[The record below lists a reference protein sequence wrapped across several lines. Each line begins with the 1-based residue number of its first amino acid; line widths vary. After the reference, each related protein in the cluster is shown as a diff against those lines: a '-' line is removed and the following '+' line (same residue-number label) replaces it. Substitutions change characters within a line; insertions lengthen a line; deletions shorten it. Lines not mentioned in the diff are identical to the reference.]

1 MIEEHGVE
9 PIPERDRRAT
19 AGDFF
24 GIAVGSTMTTTTI
37 VLGTLPIAMGL
48 SFRAAVTAILLGTTL
63 GAIVLMPLALLGP
76 RTHTNNA
83 VTSGAHFGVTGRIVG
98 SFLSLLIAIT
108 FFTIAVW
115 VGGDSLTAGLARLSG
130 GLDSDWTAAAGYAL
144 TATCIFAI
152 CIVGY
157 RWLLRA
163 SRLIA
168 PLFGALLV
176 LGVAAFAADFRPDAG
191 PSPDGYALG
200 GFLATWTAA
209 LLIVMAN
216 GISYGPFLGDWSR
229 YVPETESQRRL
240 LGATFVSQLASL
252 IPFLFGAATATLVP
266 DAGDYVRGLV
276 AAAPDW
282 YVVALVAVVFIG
294 SIAGGSASL
303 YGTGLDFSSV
313 VPALSRFQ
321 ATLAIGA
328 VSIVLVFLGR
338 FVFNM
343 VDTVSAFTTLILIFS
358 APWTAVMLIGA
369 FTRRGFY
376 LADDLQV
383 FNRGQKGGA
392 YWFHHGLNA
401 RALTAWT
408 LGSITGLL
416 LANTSLIAGPLRD
429 VAGGIDLSFFASL
442 LVAGA
447 VYLALLVAFPE
458 PRYVFGPRGPRWV
471 PCADHAAVVGPSGA
485 PSGPVLGPRSIPGL
499 VPVIEDRRRW
509 IPCDS
514 TASLTSSRAA
524 PVAIRTER
532 P

>member
-1 MIEEHGVE
+1 
-9 PIPERDRRAT
+9 
-19 AGDFF
+19 
-24 GIAVGSTMTTTTI
+24 MTTTTI
-37 VLGTLPIAMGL
+37 VLGTLPVAMGL
-48 SFRAAVTAILLGTTL
+48 SFWASLTAIVLGTVT
-63 GAIVLMPLALLGP
+63 GAVVLMPLALFGP

-130 GLDSDWTAAAGYAL
+130 GLDSDWTAAAGYGL
-144 TATCIFAI
+144 TAASIFAI

-168 PLFGALLV
+168 PLFGALLI
-176 LGVAAFAADFRPDAG
+176 LGVVAFASDFHPNNGPAG
-191 PSPDGYALG
+191 AYALS
-200 GFLATWTAA
+200 GFWATWTAA

-216 GISYGPFLGDWSR
+216 SISYGPFLGDWSR
-229 YVPETESQRRL
+229 YVPETVSQRRL
-240 LGATFVSQLASL
+240 MSATFVSQFASL
-252 IPFLFGAATATLVP
+252 IPFVFGAATATLVADP
-266 DAGDYVRGLV
+266 GDYVRGLV

-282 YVVALVAVVFIG
+282 YVIALVVVVFIG

-313 VPALSRFQ
+313 VPAFSRFQ
-321 ATLAIGA
+321 ATLAIGV

-343 VDTVSAFTTLILIFS
+343 VDTVNAFTTLILIFS

-383 FNRGQKGGA
+383 FNRGQRGGA
-392 YWFHHGLNA
+392 YWFTRGLNA
-401 RALTAWT
+401 RALVAWA
-408 LGSITGLL
+408 LGAVTGLL
-416 LANTSLIAGPLRD
+416 LANTTLIAGPLRD

-442 LVAGA
+442 LVSA
-447 VYLALLVAFPE
+447 VAYVGLLYAFPE
-458 PRYVFGPRGPRWV
+458 PRHVFGPRGPRLV
-471 PCADHAAVVGPSGA
+471 PCAHEA
-485 PSGPVLGPRSIPGL
+485 
-499 VPVIEDRRRW
+499 
-509 IPCDS
+509 
-514 TASLTSSRAA
+514 TAA
-524 PVAIRTER
+524 PAIAAPARE
-532 P
+532 PALDLA